1 MVAFCAKSSVN
12 DWYFINL
19 VPRSAFLT
27 GSRTSMLVIVCSF
40 AVYIF
45 GITFALIQ
53 KRFVIGPIRELVV
66 KIDRVKEGDFTEE
79 DTVYPGDEIGALN
92 QEFGRDVPPV
102 KEADRGGLYDKNQG
116 AGGRTECADCTD

>member
-1 MVAFCAKSSVN
+1 
-12 DWYFINL
+12 
-19 VPRSAFLT
+19 
-27 GSRTSMLVIVCSF
+27 MLVIVCSF
-40 AVYIF
+40 LLCIFF

-92 QEFGRDVPPV
+92 SGI
-102 KEADRGGLYDKNQG
+102 
-116 AGGRTECADCTD
+116 